1 MNADCLIDTNVI
13 VYAAMG
19 RYSAPA
25 KYRRARAIMAETNF
39 AVSGQILQEFYVT
52 VTRKSDKP
60 LTVEKALEW
69 LEQLRDRPC
78 VQVDLHLVVQ
88 GAVMSERYKT
98 SYWDVAVLAA
108 ADRLK
113 TPILYSE
120 DLNHGQLYGSVRVVN
135 PFRIV

>member
-1 MNADCLIDTNVI
+1 MIADCLLDTNVL

-19 RYSAPA
+19 RYAAPA
-25 KYRRARAIMAETNF
+25 KYRRARAIMADGNF

-60 LTVEKALEW
+60 PTADKALEW
-69 LEQLRDRPC
+69 LERLRDRPC
-78 VQVDLHLVVQ
+78 VQVDLDLVIR
-88 GAVMSERYKT
+88 GAALSERYKT
-98 SYWDVAVLAA
+98 SYWDGAVLAA
-108 ADRLK
+108 AECLQ
-113 TPILYSE
+113 TPILCTE